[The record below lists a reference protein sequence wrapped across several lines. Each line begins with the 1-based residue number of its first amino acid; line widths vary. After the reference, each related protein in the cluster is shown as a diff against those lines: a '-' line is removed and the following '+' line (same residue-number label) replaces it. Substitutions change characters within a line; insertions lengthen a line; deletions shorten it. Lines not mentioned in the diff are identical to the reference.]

1 MFVIHPEAIPVLRV
15 ATDKEHYFP
24 VRRILALEA
33 NGAARLMSPFSI
45 LNVGLKEIPA
55 FLLNDDK
62 APVKPCLAV
71 LFARP
76 VKNASAGKVREA
88 IYGWAAALVPEAMD
102 AAARLETPMAFSAVR
117 PKSMA
122 PDMATSDMWLYV
134 NNHEAAKG
142 EMKTL
147 ASGLGLYEMLARLT
161 QTTAIHAG
169 DVVLVS
175 AVEASET
182 VKTGDAVRA
191 GVTGVGMLTVAVNAQ
206 K

>member
-1 MFVIHPEAIPVLRV
+1 MFVVHPEAIPVLRV

-24 VRRILALEA
+24 IRRILKIEEG
-33 NGAARLMSPFSI
+33 GAARLMSPHSI

-55 FLLNDDK
+55 FLLNDDETQ
-62 APVKPCLAV
+62 VKPCLAV
-71 LFARP
+71 LFARS
-76 VKNASAGKVREA
+76 VKNASADEVCEA
-88 IYGWAAALVPEAMD
+88 IYGWAAALIPETEN
-102 AAARLETPMAFSAVR
+102 AAIRLETPMAFSAVR
-117 PKSMA
+117 PLAMA
-122 PDMATSDMWLYV
+122 PDMAASDMWLYV

-147 ASGLGLYEMLARLT
+147 AAGSGLFEMLARLT

-169 DVVLVS
+169 DVVLVT
-175 AVEASET
+175 AVHEGVT

-191 GVTGVGMLTVAVNAQ
+191 GVTGVGMLTVAVNGQ